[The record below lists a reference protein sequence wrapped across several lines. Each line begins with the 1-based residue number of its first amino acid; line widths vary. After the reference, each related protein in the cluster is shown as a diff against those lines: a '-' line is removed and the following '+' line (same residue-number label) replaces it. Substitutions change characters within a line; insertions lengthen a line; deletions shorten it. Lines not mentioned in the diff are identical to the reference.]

1 MATSDDHQTARR
13 PANRSIYA
21 DLLAKV
27 RDLKINLTA
36 TLEQALVERL
46 RQRQR
51 EQWLAANRDAFDA
64 SNQKVETRGLR
75 R

>member
-51 EQWLAANRDAFDA
+51 AMAGGEPGR
-64 SNQKVETRGLR
+64 LR
-75 R
+75 RF